1 MKERGSWLEEMN
13 EENTENIEDFL
24 HGHIKNQE
32 HKHAYKNNDKCS
44 FFIKFEPATDL
55 KTVSAIIPMI
65 YYENQNN
72 PPREYF
78 P

>member
-1 MKERGSWLEEMN
+1 MN
-13 EENTENIEDFL
+13 DENIDSGGCFDFL
-24 HGHIKNQE
+24 HGRGNKN
-32 HKHAYKNNDKCS
+32 NNDKCS